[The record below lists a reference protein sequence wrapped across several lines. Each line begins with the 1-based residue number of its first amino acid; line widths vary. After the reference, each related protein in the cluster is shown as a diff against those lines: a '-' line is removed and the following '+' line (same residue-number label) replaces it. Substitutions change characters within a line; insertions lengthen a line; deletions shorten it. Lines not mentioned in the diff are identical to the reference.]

1 MANNGAYQQDV
12 IKSRVYVNPVKFT
25 PEQKLNFSKTVSKT
39 FYVSVNVH
47 GKEMI
52 ANAIMAKMLLLI
64 RDHGSM
70 SYRELLEY
78 FDESSDGTVR
88 TYGCRLHR
96 CGVLTMTK
104 GVCKVKKGKGAYT
117 RLSIAPG
124 VVVGEQVELIR

>member
-1 MANNGAYQQDV
+1 MANNGIYQQDV

-70 SYRELLEY
+70 SYRELLEH
-78 FDESSDGTVR
+78 FDEDSDGTVR

-96 CGVLTMTK
+96 CGVLALTK
-104 GVCKVKKGKGAYT
+104 GVCTVKKGSGKYT
-117 RLSIAPG
+117 RLSLASG
-124 VVVGEQVELIR
+124 VTVGQQIELLR